1 MKSREQ
7 YLSFVQFLITFPQHV
22 IVIDF
27 TDIFRPFSQQVGPY
41 IAFTMFTVWICW
53 VSAQFMYNAFC
64 PLSFSYTHTLTH
76 KLIHSF
82 SWSLSRFLTLSPL
95 SFFPISTQK
104 RTHTWMI
111 FTSAGNQISFFN
123 FFFFVCQKNFSV

>member
-41 IAFTMFTVWICW
+41 IAFTMFTVWIW

-64 PLSFSYTHTLTH
+64 PLSFFYTHSHTNSYTHFLG
-76 KLIHSF
+76 LSY
-82 SWSLSRFLTLSPL
+82 SLSLFLTLSPL
-95 SFFPISTQK
+95 TTQK

-111 FTSAGNQISFFN
+111 FTSAGNQISFLN
-123 FFFFVCQKNFSV
+123 FFFVCQKNFSV

>member
-64 PLSFSYTHTLTH
+64 PLSFSYTHSHTQTHTLTF
-76 KLIHSF
+76 LV
-82 SWSLSRFLTLSPL
+82 SLSL
-95 SFFPISTQK
+95 
-104 RTHTWMI
+104 
-111 FTSAGNQISFFN
+111 
-123 FFFFVCQKNFSV
+123 